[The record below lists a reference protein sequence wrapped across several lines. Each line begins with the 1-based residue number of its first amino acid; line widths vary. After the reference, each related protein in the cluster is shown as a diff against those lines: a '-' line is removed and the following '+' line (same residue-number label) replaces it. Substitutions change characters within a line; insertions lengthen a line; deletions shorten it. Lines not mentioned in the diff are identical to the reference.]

1 MGDQDGS
8 WPKQVASIAHGRCA
22 PSKKPRVDG
31 ELLFIGLTSTAVPAR
46 EAIEELEAQ
55 KTEHEKITTLKLGL
69 SCYDVVRG
77 LASLLGGEA
86 LAASARVAL
95 KAAVGGFSEKSA
107 ARLPP
112 SPGCLKLNSDVLNKS
127 PSSFITFVYCFLLIS
142 FLFNIPHRIVAVAQ
156 GVKNGASSVGKPPLM
171 HAPSA
176 TRQGSPK
183 QSSPARIPNK
193 AVVNCSRGSSYRSCL
208 PSTRNESTENRGSSY
223 NRNRGRRG

>member
-55 KTEHEKITTLKLGL
+55 KTEHEKITSL

-107 ARLPP
+107 ARRCEEWSKQRWQTPI
-112 SPGCLKLNSDVLNKS
+112 NA
-127 PSSFITFVYCFLLIS
+127 
-142 FLFNIPHRIVAVAQ
+142 R
-156 GVKNGASSVGKPPLM
+156 
-171 HAPSA
+171 
-176 TRQGSPK
+176 PK
-183 QSSPARIPNK
+183 RD
-193 AVVNCSRGSSYRSCL
+193 
-208 PSTRNESTENRGSSY
+208 STRFSETKFTRTNSE
-223 NRNRGRRG
+223 